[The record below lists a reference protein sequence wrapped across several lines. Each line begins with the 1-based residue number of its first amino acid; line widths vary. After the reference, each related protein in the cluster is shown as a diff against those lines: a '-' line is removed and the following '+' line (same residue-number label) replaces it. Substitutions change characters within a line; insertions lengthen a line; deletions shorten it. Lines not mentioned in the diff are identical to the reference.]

1 MTEKFYEDKEEL
13 DVEETRRVLGPNSYN
28 DNWDL
33 VNYTSELRD
42 RKGNFFAFIDFNEND
57 GKIRE
62 CPHCLEYE
70 IHNKLRPRILK
81 KGEVKPPDYDQFV
94 QCYECGN
101 VFPIYQ
107 SYPETEIKDSLET
120 VKDPFENSESV
131 FLSTETRA
139 TQRRKRERRDK
150 YRKGMYKYTS
160 KRLQHDEQEDPE
172 IQEEIDRHGPDNVH
186 IIK

>member
-13 DVEETRRVLGPNSYN
+13 DVQETSRIIGPNSYN

-42 RKGNFFAFIDFNEND
+42 RKGNFFAFVDFNENE

-70 IHNKLRPRILK
+70 IHNKLRPRMLK
-81 KGEVKPPDYDQFV
+81 KGEIKSPDYDEFV

-101 VFPIYQ
+101 IFPVYQ
-107 SYPETEIKDSLET
+107 SYPESEIKDSLET
-120 VKDPFENSESV
+120 VKDPFENNESI
-131 FLSTETRA
+131 FLSTDSRA
-139 TQRRKRERRDK
+139 TQRRKRERRDRYK
-150 YRKGMYKYTS
+150 KGVTRHTS
-160 KRLQHDEQEDPE
+160 MRFQTEEHEDPE
-172 IQEEIDRHGPDNVH
+172 IQAEINKGNIVNILLD
-186 IIK
+186 